1 MKRKGKKSNIS
12 ISRTTLYT
20 NYTQLYT
27 KCLFEYGNQFA
38 VGKET
43 QKSLWTISKI
53 LVVVEIF
60 VVVIK
65 KMLVI
70 QFPYM
75 EIV

>member
-27 KCLFEYGNQFA
+27 KCLFEYENQFA

-43 QKSLWTISKI
+43 QKFLWTISKI